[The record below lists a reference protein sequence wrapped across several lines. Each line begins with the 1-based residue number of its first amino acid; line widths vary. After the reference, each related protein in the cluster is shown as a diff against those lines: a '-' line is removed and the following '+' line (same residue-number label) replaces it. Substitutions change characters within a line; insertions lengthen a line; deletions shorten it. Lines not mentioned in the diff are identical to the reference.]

1 MVNSGLNPTMDIRSH
16 LILFTMNH
24 YTLSKGT
31 VVVEVTTNHILI
43 KSEFS
48 QQQPQVLCKCNWTY
62 KIQVQTLSRNNEGLH
77 KIKAFIHKDLSFLPL

>member
-31 VVVEVTTNHILI
+31 VVVKVTTNHILI

-48 QQQPQVLCKCNWTY
+48 QQQPQVICKCNWTY
-62 KIQVQTLSRNNEGLH
+62 KIHVQTLSRNNEGLH
-77 KIKAFIHKDLSFLPL
+77 KIKVFIHKDLSFLPL